1 MSVTERD
8 SKTDPKVARP
18 KRYTVVFLNDDFT
31 PVEFVIEVMIK
42 VFSLSSDE
50 AEAITM
56 DIHKNGRGNAGVYS
70 YEVAETKAAIVMDA
84 AKRHEFPL
92 TCKPEPV

>member
-1 MSVTERD
+1 MSATEHD
-8 SKTDPKVARP
+8 TKTKPKLSRP

-42 VFSLSSDE
+42 VFGLSEEE
-50 AEAITM
+50 ASAVTM
-56 DIHKNGRGNAGVYS
+56 DIHNKGRGNTGIYS

-84 AKRHEFPL
+84 AKRHELPL